1 MRYIVTINDKS
12 YEVDV
17 EKGQAS
23 IVRTTPAA
31 APAPVVE
38 PKPVAQEEVA
48 QSSTV
53 QNNVVSGNPVKAPMP
68 GTIMAVG

>member
-17 EKGQAS
+17 EKGQAC

-38 PKPVAQEEVA
+38 PKPVAQE
-48 QSSTV
+48 
-53 QNNVVSGNPVKAPMP
+53 
-68 GTIMAVG
+68 